1 MSNNLIKR
9 IENLEKNK
17 QDNLEDSGW
26 QNLQF
31 MNSWHNG
38 STQTPAQYRRIG
50 NTIYLQG
57 LIYNGGNNNR
67 NTAQLPTGYF
77 NNKLINS
84 LKFAVWKN
92 GTTIADMQITPQGG
106 IISPSGMS
114 NEEYYSI
121 DGISFLVN

>member
-1 MSNNLIKR
+1 MQAKNEMKAIKD
-9 IENLEKNK
+9 LSEKL
-17 QDNLEDSGW
+17 QDSGW

-31 MNSWHNG
+31 INGWHNG
-38 STQTPAQYRRIG
+38 SSQNSAQYRKIG
-50 NTIYLQG
+50 NTVYLQG

-67 NTAQLPTGYF
+67 NTAQLPTGCF
-77 NNKLINS
+77 NNKLINN

-106 IISPSGMS
+106 IISPSGLN